1 MENIS
6 VEIRSVGGAQ
16 IITLEG
22 RLDAA
27 VALEVREQLKG
38 LIDGG
43 DVHLVFDLEGV
54 GFVDSTG
61 LSVLITALKT
71 ASARGGDVVL
81 AEQRGR
87 SFGRRGSPPRVR
99 SKADGSSEGRWD
111 ATLMDRPV
119 GQGEVP
125 CRTSL
130 SCSLTLPD
138 SSQSQF
144 RYFRIPRGTACP
156 IPPSDPLIVIV
167 SVSLRTSSQSRRR
180 LADCMCEMVWVRI
193 RRMLPRGQSVR
204 YWVRWRGDRLGSIVR
219 ILLSHR

>member
-43 DVHLVFDLEGV
+43 DVHLVFDLEGI

-81 AEQRGR
+81 MKLTPA
-87 SFGRRGSPPRVR
+87 VR
-99 SKADGSSEGRWD
+99 SIFE
-111 ATLMDRPV
+111 
-119 GQGEVP
+119 
-125 CRTSL
+125 
-130 SCSLTLPD
+130 LTRLHNV
-138 SSQSQF
+138 
-144 RYFRIPRGTACP
+144 FRIYDDEEAA
-156 IPPSDPLIVIV
+156 LQ
-167 SVSLRTSSQSRRR
+167 SLQEALQS
-180 LADCMCEMVWVRI
+180 
-193 RRMLPRGQSVR
+193 
-204 YWVRWRGDRLGSIVR
+204 
-219 ILLSHR
+219 